1 MVMRNDEYVI
11 EIRRKDGRIYY
22 TYQKV
27 DGRWRQDVVRG
38 KAHDV
43 TAEQVLNHLL
53 PVLSGL
59 KPDAEIVVRYEP
71 AEGDEEA
78 RS

>member
-1 MVMRNDEYVI
+1 MVLRNDEYVI
-11 EIRRKDGRIYY
+11 EVRRREGRVYY

-38 KAHDV
+38 KQHQV

-53 PVLSGL
+53 PVLAGV
-59 KPDAEIVVRYEP
+59 KPDAEIVVRYAP
-71 AEGDEEA
+71 DGDA
-78 RS
+78 VD